1 MIVIKVTKK
10 TEKKNIMQ
18 ERIKKGN
25 ISFLAGKTQKN
36 ISQDQ
41 GV

>member
-18 ERIKKGN
+18 ERIKREIYPFWTGRRKR
-25 ISFLAGKTQKN
+25 I
-36 ISQDQ
+36 
-41 GV
+41 